1 MKPLRIIIADD
12 HPLTRAGLRDLLD
25 GESGMHVIGEADSYP
40 ALWDALVRDEPDLV
54 LLDLRMP
61 GGSGVDAVRRLRQ
74 RHPRVRVIVLSGYPE
89 DAFLIRTIRAG
100 AAGYVQK
107 DRAPEEVIR
116 AVRIVAAGEVYVSET
131 GGRALARAARPG
143 GPASDLSS
151 LSDREFEVLRLL
163 GTGLAIGEIADRLHL
178 SAKTVSTYRA
188 RLMQKMGFSSTADII
203 RFAIENG
210 VAE

>member
-40 ALWDALVRDEPDLV
+40 ALWDALARDEPDLV